1 MKFIGFS
8 LLFFS
13 LLYILRNSLLGN
25 NILIL
30 LSLEIFFI
38 GLSLLFL
45 HSSLSFDDL
54 LGLSFSFFL
63 LSIAAIESAI
73 GLSLLLPR
81 ARSGV

>member
-1 MKFIGFS
+1 MKLIGFS
-8 LLFFS
+8 LILFSF
-13 LLYILRNSLLGN
+13 LYILRNSFVGKPEGF
-25 NILIL
+25 ILIL

-54 LGLSFSFFL
+54 NGLLFSFFL

-73 GLSLLLPR
+73 GLSLLLTR
-81 ARSGV
+81 

>member
-8 LLFFS
+8 LLLFS
-13 LLYILRNSLLGN
+13 SLYILRNAFFGN

-30 LSLEIFFI
+30 LCLEIFFI

-54 LGLSFSFFL
+54 NGLFFSFFL

-73 GLSLLLPR
+73 GLSLLL
-81 ARSGV
+81 SDKSS